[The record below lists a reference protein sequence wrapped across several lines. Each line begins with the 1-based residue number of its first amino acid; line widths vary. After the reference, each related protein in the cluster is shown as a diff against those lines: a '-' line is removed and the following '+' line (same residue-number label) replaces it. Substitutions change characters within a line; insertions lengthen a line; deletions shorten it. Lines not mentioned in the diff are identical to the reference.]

1 MKIKVSEAEHEVLD
15 WMVAKAKGLLD
26 AGRVVVD
33 FEYLAGQDPIRL
45 NPLPDVYYTTGYKPS
60 TNWAQGGPI
69 IELECITLRCYT
81 DALWDASIGRLDCV
95 SDGPTPLIAAMRC
108 YVAINFGDEVDV
120 PDELV

>member
-1 MKIKVSEAEHEVLD
+1 MRVKVSEAENEVLD

-69 IELECITLRCYT
+69 IEREGLTLTHQADRWAAQT
-81 DALWDASIGRLDCV
+81 DEDIFSY
-95 SDGPTPLIAAMRC
+95 GPTPLIAAMRC
-108 YVAINFGDEVDV
+108 FVSSRLGDEVDV